1 MNRIQSQKHPF
12 QMDAAARRDR
22 LTGEAVK
29 WYDRAVW
36 LQGKVL
42 KIPANQRTLFQQ
54 DIDQLWVAL
63 DSFEKGE
70 AASVDTKL
78 LQQLYDSFFT
88 RWSAELGEES
98 PLDLR

>member
-1 MNRIQSQKHPF
+1 ME
-12 QMDAAARRDR
+12 AASRRDR

-42 KIPANQRTLFQQ
+42 QVPASQRTAYQQ
-54 DIDQLWVAL
+54 DLDDLWGAIG
-63 DSFEKGE
+63 SFEKGD
-70 AASVDTKL
+70 AAAVDTARI
-78 LQQLYDSFFT
+78 QRLYDSFFK
-88 RWSAELGEES
+88 RWPSELGEES